1 MRLQYCD
8 YKNIF
13 VNCASNKYTFLKV
26 KTPLRSD
33 IPKLDKKTPLHKAT
47 DTKQEKDVSVERVAE
62 EVNLYKKLLQYL
74 SFY

>member
-8 YKNIF
+8 YKNVF
-13 VNCASNKYTFLKV
+13 VNCASNKYKFLKV

-33 IPKLDKKTPLHKAT
+33 IPKLEKKNKKTPLHKAT

-62 EVNLYKKLLQYL
+62 EVNLYKKLFC
-74 SFY
+74 ST